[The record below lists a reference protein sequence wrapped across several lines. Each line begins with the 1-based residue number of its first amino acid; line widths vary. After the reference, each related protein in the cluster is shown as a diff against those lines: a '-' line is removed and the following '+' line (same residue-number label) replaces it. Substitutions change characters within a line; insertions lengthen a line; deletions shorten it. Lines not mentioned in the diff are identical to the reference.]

1 MLYSKTL
8 RVRDDFAM
16 RIVTSYRSQKRNN
29 QCSSANGDS
38 TKSTEQI
45 QQTIVLYQSHDRQPE
60 KIYRCVGKHTKDI
73 HTSGFIDL
81 AQQRK
86 FG

>member
-29 QCSSANGDS
+29 QCASANGDS
-38 TKSTEQI
+38 TKDTEQI
-45 QQTIVLYQSHDRQPE
+45 QQAIVLEQSHDRQSE
-60 KIYRCVGKHTKDI
+60 KSYSPIKHKRQSARI
-73 HTSGFIDL
+73 
-81 AQQRK
+81 AVAKRA
-86 FG
+86 